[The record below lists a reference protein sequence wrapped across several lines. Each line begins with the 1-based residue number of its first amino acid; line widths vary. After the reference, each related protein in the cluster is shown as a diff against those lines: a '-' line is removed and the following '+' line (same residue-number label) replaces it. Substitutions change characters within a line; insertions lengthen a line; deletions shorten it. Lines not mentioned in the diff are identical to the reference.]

1 MKRGRFHRI
10 WFAVLLAGV
19 VVLALSASAGG
30 GGTGTVTII
39 RWDIV
44 SIDFDAGTVS
54 AGGKASA
61 RAADG
66 SKITLTG
73 SGRVRLERGEPP
85 RVLPGGGGFWQV
97 RDASGNVTGSGTYRT
112 TKFVQWHKA
121 PGTGPPLA
129 DRIGNPANRSAGLLI
144 LRIGY
149 SDGTRGV
156 LAVSC
161 HLVGTPDTVFEG
173 ITATK
178 GFASYT
184 FPEAPAPPADGNF
197 TLFHVRSR

>member
-10 WFAVLLAGV
+10 WLAVLLAGV
-19 VVLALSASAGG
+19 IVLSLSASAGG
-30 GGTGTVTII
+30 GGATTVTII

-44 SIDFDAGTVS
+44 SIDFVAGTIS

-61 RAADG
+61 RAADD

-73 SGRVRLERGEPP
+73 SGRVRLETGEPP
-85 RVLPGGGGFWQV
+85 RVLGGGGTWEV
-97 RDASGNVTGSGTYRT
+97 RDASDNVTGSGTYRT
-112 TKFVQWHKA
+112 TRFVQWHRA
-121 PGTGPPLA
+121 PGTPPPLT

-144 LRIGY
+144 LRIRY

-156 LAVSC
+156 LAISC
-161 HLVGTPDTVFEG
+161 HLGGTPDTVFEG